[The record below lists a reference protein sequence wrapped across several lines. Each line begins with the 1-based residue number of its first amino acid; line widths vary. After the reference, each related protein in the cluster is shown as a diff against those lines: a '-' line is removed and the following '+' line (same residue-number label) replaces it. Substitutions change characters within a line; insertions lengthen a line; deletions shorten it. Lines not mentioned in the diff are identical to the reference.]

1 MIKFLVVIIIS
12 GIIFILVYF
21 SSRGNTAKATIM
33 AVLTALAASLGFAGQ
48 YIVEFVE
55 PKNQQ
60 VENNQE
66 RWEIEDGEGNIENDN
81 DGLSPREEEGEIK
94 HSYETY
100 ESEKDNGEY
109 VEDTAFITFIGESH
123 EPSDVANKAEV
134 SDWIKD
140 EDYDLN
146 GKTYEGG
153 VKIVIYNMFSALD
166 GNSSNSVT
174 QIVSESHFAIDTD
187 KMESL
192 PEEYKQLNGKFVIGE
207 DTDGSPS
214 TAIITILTDNNEEV
228 YNSGEVNCYSLDI
241 PSFNIPLSGKKEFI
255 IKIVCQHSGNPFV
268 IGMVSDK

>member
-1 MIKFLVVIIIS
+1 MIKFLVIIIIT
-12 GIIFILVYF
+12 GVIFILVYF
-21 SSRGNTAKATIM
+21 ASKGNTAKATII
-33 AVLTALAASLGFAGQ
+33 AVLAALASSLSFAGQ
-48 YIVEFVE
+48 YIIEFVE
-55 PKNQQ
+55 YKNQNI
-60 VENNQE
+60 ESNQE
-66 RWEIEDGEGNIENDN
+66 NQEIVDVERNAENDN
-81 DGLSPREEEGEIK
+81 EDLSRREEEREIK
-94 HSYETY
+94 NSYENY

-109 VEDTAFITFIGESH
+109 AEDTAFITFIGESH

-166 GNSSNSVT
+166 GNSSNTVT

-192 PEEYKQLNGKFVIGE
+192 PEEYKQLAGKFVIGK

-214 TAIITILTDNNEEV
+214 TATITILTDNSEEV
-228 YNSGEVNCYSLDI
+228 YNSGEVNCYSLNI
-241 PSFNIPLSGKKEFI
+241 PSFNISLSGKKELI
-255 IKIVCQHSGNPFV
+255 IKVVCQHSGNPFV